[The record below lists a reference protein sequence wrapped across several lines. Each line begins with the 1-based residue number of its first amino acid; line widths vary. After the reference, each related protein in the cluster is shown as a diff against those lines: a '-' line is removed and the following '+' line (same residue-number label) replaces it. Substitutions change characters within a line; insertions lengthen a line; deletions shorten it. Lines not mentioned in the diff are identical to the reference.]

1 MVTHFKCPNCG
12 ADMEFDTA
20 SGMLK
25 CDSCGR
31 EENIENMPV
40 NKQHPKGV
48 KVTYDMDY
56 EDKKA
61 YETGFDNDYAD
72 PLYDDDQTHHST
84 FSEMNNNTVKIGAVL
99 GD

>member
-61 YETGFDNDYAD
+61 YETAEVIMLI
-72 PLYDDDQTHHST
+72 LYDDQTHHST
-84 FSEMNNNTVKIGAVL
+84 FSENEVNEYHCKTAVPCFS
-99 GD
+99 